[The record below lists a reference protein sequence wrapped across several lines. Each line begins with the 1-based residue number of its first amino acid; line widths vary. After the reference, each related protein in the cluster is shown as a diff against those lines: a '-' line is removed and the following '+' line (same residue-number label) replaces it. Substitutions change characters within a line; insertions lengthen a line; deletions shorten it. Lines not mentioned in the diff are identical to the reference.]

1 MKNKKNLICL
11 LGGLVLWLSGFW
23 LVRRSGI
30 SWETLRALPYL
41 MIGIG
46 CGLFG
51 YGVGEMVNRRVLD
64 SNPTL
69 AKEQEIAQ
77 KDERNVALAN
87 RAKAKAYD
95 LMTYMMAALLL
106 TLRPDG
112 RGDGGCRRAG
122 AGLSGNRVLRALL
135 AAAAGKG
142 KLKRGLLLEPSFL
155 LSSNRPEHHI
165 PQLAAILFLLHQR
178 LQPSGLQGLQA
189 GQVARGD
196 GGQNKPGATIL
207 LKQVD
212 ADRTHPAVHVVAAKI
227 GRGHRNFQLSHLVQL
242 VIPQADVQSQIFL
255 PFGVEAT
262 DEVGQPGR
270 FPPGRQPA

>member
-106 TLRPDG
+106 TFALMGVAMDNGTTEVPVKRPK
-112 RGDGGCRRAG
+112 
-122 AGLSGNRVLRALL
+122 
-135 AAAAGKG
+135 AAM
-142 KLKRGLLLEPSFL
+142 
-155 LSSNRPEHHI
+155 
-165 PQLAAILFLLHQR
+165 
-178 LQPSGLQGLQA
+178 
-189 GQVARGD
+189 
-196 GGQNKPGATIL
+196 
-207 LKQVD
+207 
-212 ADRTHPAVHVVAAKI
+212 
-227 GRGHRNFQLSHLVQL
+227 
-242 VIPQADVQSQIFL
+242 
-255 PFGVEAT
+255 
-262 DEVGQPGR
+262 
-270 FPPGRQPA
+270 

>member
-51 YGVGEMVNRRVLD
+51 YGVGEMVNRHVLD

-77 KDERNVALAN
+77 NDERNVALAN

-106 TLRPDG
+106 TFALMG
-112 RGDGGCRRAG
+112 VAMEVVV
-122 AGLSGNRVLRALL
+122 VLVLAYLAIEFYALYW
-135 AAAAGKG
+135 
-142 KLKRGLLLEPSFL
+142 R
-155 LSSNRPEHHI
+155 
-165 PQLAAILFLLHQR
+165 QR
-178 LQPSGLQGLQA
+178 LEKENALVPT
-189 GQVARGD
+189 
-196 GGQNKPGATIL
+196 NPG
-207 LKQVD
+207 KVD
-212 ADRTHPAVHVVAAKI
+212 SVYHFIKEE
-227 GRGHRNFQLSHLVQL
+227 QL
-242 VIPQADVQSQIFL
+242 
-255 PFGVEAT
+255 
-262 DEVGQPGR
+262 
-270 FPPGRQPA
+270 

>member
-11 LGGLVLWLSGFW
+11 LGGSVLWLSGFW

-30 SWETLRALPYL
+30 SWETLRVLPYL

-106 TLRPDG
+106 VF
-112 RGDGGCRRAG
+112 
-122 AGLSGNRVLRALL
+122 VLVLCYSMYQYFVM
-135 AAAAGKG
+135 
-142 KLKRGLLLEPSFL
+142 LETKT
-155 LSSNRPEHHI
+155 
-165 PQLAAILFLLHQR
+165 A
-178 LQPSGLQGLQA
+178 
-189 GQVARGD
+189 
-196 GGQNKPGATIL
+196 
-207 LKQVD
+207 
-212 ADRTHPAVHVVAAKI
+212 
-227 GRGHRNFQLSHLVQL
+227 
-242 VIPQADVQSQIFL
+242 
-255 PFGVEAT
+255 
-262 DEVGQPGR
+262 
-270 FPPGRQPA
+270 

>member
-1 MKNKKNLICL
+1 MKNKKNLFCV
-11 LGGLVLWLSGFW
+11 LGGLILWLGGFW

-69 AKEQEIAQ
+69 AKEQEIAK

-106 TLRPDG
+106 TFALMG
-112 RGDGGCRRAG
+112 VAMEVVV
-122 AGLSGNRVLRALL
+122 VLVLAYLAIEFYALYW
-135 AAAAGKG
+135 
-142 KLKRGLLLEPSFL
+142 R
-155 LSSNRPEHHI
+155 
-165 PQLAAILFLLHQR
+165 QR
-178 LQPSGLQGLQA
+178 LEKE
-189 GQVARGD
+189 
-196 GGQNKPGATIL
+196 N
-207 LKQVD
+207 
-212 ADRTHPAVHVVAAKI
+212 
-227 GRGHRNFQLSHLVQL
+227 
-242 VIPQADVQSQIFL
+242 
-255 PFGVEAT
+255 
-262 DEVGQPGR
+262 
-270 FPPGRQPA
+270 

>member
-106 TLRPDG
+106 TFALMGVARLSSCWCWPIWQSSFT
-112 RGDGGCRRAG
+112 RSIGGSGWKRKIKKRAPFGALFFAVVKSPGTSHTAACRHTFP
-122 AGLSGNRVLRALL
+122 SPP
-135 AAAAGKG
+135 AAAARRTAG
-142 KLKRGLLLEPSFL
+142 
-155 LSSNRPEHHI
+155 
-165 PQLAAILFLLHQR
+165 
-178 LQPSGLQGLQA
+178 PSGWA
-189 GQVARGD
+189 GCA
-196 GGQNKPGATIL
+196 
-207 LKQVD
+207 
-212 ADRTHPAVHVVAAKI
+212 
-227 GRGHRNFQLSHLVQL
+227 GRRWT
-242 VIPQADVQSQIFL
+242 
-255 PFGVEAT
+255 E
-262 DEVGQPGR
+262 
-270 FPPGRQPA
+270 